1 MNINLLF
8 CFFSITVI
16 YTIEFQKRGLPHA
29 HILVFLNPKNR
40 CVKPEH
46 IDKIISAEI
55 PDKDTDP
62 ELFKI
67 VTSLMIHGPCGPE
80 NESSPCMDRN
90 KCTKHFPKKYQNET
104 FIDPDGYPVY
114 KRRDNG
120 VSIKK
125 GSCFADNR
133 YVFVQNMNKI
143 DQNMSLFTVIVYLF
157 EYIVL

>member
-1 MNINLLF
+1 MIINLLF
-8 CFFSITVI
+8 CFFSIPVI

-29 HILVFLNPKNR
+29 HILVFLNPKYR

-46 IDKIISAEI
+46 IDRIISTEI

-90 KCTKHFPKKYQNET
+90 KCTKHFQRSTKTKHLLIQMDIQYTKEGKMEYLLKKVHVLQ
-104 FIDPDGYPVY
+104 IIV
-114 KRRDNG
+114 
-120 VSIKK
+120 
-125 GSCFADNR
+125 
-133 YVFVQNMNKI
+133 
-143 DQNMSLFTVIVYLF
+143 MSLFKI
-157 EYIVL
+157 